1 MLRYC
6 VARLRFAF
14 VSCNN
19 WAILW
24 WHVRALGHV
33 GYRQKLNEGW
43 RLRARKRETYFQ
55 QVISLF
61 LVCLSQRC
69 TETLSSIVNF
79 VRAAKCFQSPKIRHL
94 IHWSISEKEMREKES
109 DTDRKDSAAGD
120 ACAPAQQKKLE
131 FRAGVDESD
140 TSSLLGVSQRRCYLF
155 PQLQSHS
162 SSSFRCAV

>member
-1 MLRYC
+1 MMTC
-6 VARLRFAF
+6 T
-14 VSCNN
+14 
-19 WAILW
+19 
-24 WHVRALGHV
+24 
-33 GYRQKLNEGW
+33 
-43 RLRARKRETYFQ
+43 RARSCWLPAKTKRRLEAESERERETYFQ

-69 TETLSSIVNF
+69 TETPSSIVNF

-131 FRAGVDESD
+131 FRAGVDKSY
-140 TSSLLGVSQRRCYLF
+140 TSSLLGVSHRRCYLF

-162 SSSFRCAV
+162 SPSFRCAV